1 MTEMVAHRF
10 DDETFKRNN
19 VETTPYPRLANP
31 EDIAAVITFLCSPVS
46 EMVNAQSIVVD
57 GGWTGTKY
65 LSPRA
70 TTTKGVDPD

>member
-1 MTEMVAHRF
+1 M
-10 DDETFKRNN
+10 
-19 VETTPYPRLANP
+19 ETTPYPRLANP
-31 EDIAAVITFLCSPVS
+31 DDIASVIAFLCSPGG

-70 TTTKGVDPD
+70 TTTKWVDPD